1 MKTIKPFLILC
12 VALCFATSC
21 KKEVDMTLLQK
32 TALENVDIREI
43 VVSDAWQV
51 KVVAD
56 SNSYVVLE
64 YSAYLENNLKAKME
78 GTKLEI
84 GFAGSVYPGI
94 NSVYRAIVHTP
105 QIEKL
110 DADEASKIQFIGE
123 FTGHQ
128 LEIELSDASQC
139 NGPVFTGQSC
149 NLKMEDASLL
159 TGLHFVGSSCIAE
172 LEHASQFNGQIEAAD
187 QLEITLED
195 ASRFVNKG
203 GQTAMANIK
212 AHDASR
218 LNMVETLVNEMYVDL
233 TSSSEATVWVD
244 LLLEGQARDASTLYY
259 KGHPQI
265 NVDFSDDSQL
275 IPF

>member
-1 MKTIKPFLILC
+1 MKTIKPFLFLC

-21 KKEVDMTLLQK
+21 KKDVDMTLLQK
-32 TALENVDIREI
+32 TALENIDIREI
-43 VVSDAWQV
+43 EVSDAWQV
-51 KVVAD
+51 TVVAD

-64 YSAYLENNLKAKME
+64 YSSYLENNLKAKME

-84 GFAGSVYPGI
+84 GFAGSIYPAI

-233 TSSSEATVWVD
+233 TSGSEATVWVD

>member
-149 NLKMEDASLL
+149 HLKMEDASLL

-195 ASRFVNKG
+195 GSRFVNKG

-233 TSSSEATVWVD
+233 TSGSEATVWVD

>member
-1 MKTIKPFLILC
+1 MKTIKPFLFLC

-21 KKEVDMTLLQK
+21 KKDVDMTLLQK
-32 TALENVDIREI
+32 TALENIDIREI
-43 VVSDAWQV
+43 EVSDAWQV
-51 KVVAD
+51 TVVAD

-64 YSAYLENNLKAKME
+64 YSSYLENNLKAKME

-84 GFAGSVYPGI
+84 GFAGSIYPAI

-203 GQTAMANIK
+203 GQTAKANIK

-233 TSSSEATVWVD
+233 TGGSEATVWVD
-244 LLLEGQARDASTLYY
+244 LILEVKARDASTLYY
-259 KGHPQI
+259 KGHPQM

>member
-21 KKEVDMTLLQK
+21 KKDVDRTLMQK
-32 TALENVDIREI
+32 TVLENVDIREI
-43 VVSDAWQV
+43 EISDAWQV

-56 SNSYVVLE
+56 SSTYVILE
-64 YSAYLENNLKAKME
+64 YSAYLENNLKARME

-84 GFAGSVYPGI
+84 GFAGSVYPAI

-110 DADEASKIQFIGE
+110 DADEASQVQFIGE
-123 FTGHQ
+123 FTGHH

-139 NGPVFTGQSC
+139 NGPIFTGQSC

-159 TGLHFVGSSCIAE
+159 TGLHFVGSSCTAE
-172 LEHASQFNGQIEAAD
+172 LENASQFNGQIEAAD

-203 GQTAMANIK
+203 GVTDLSNIK
-212 AHDASR
+212 VHAASH
-218 LNMVETLVNEMYVDL
+218 LNMVETSVTEMHIDL
-233 TSSSEATVWVD
+233 TGGSEATVWVNG
-244 LLLEGQARDASTLYY
+244 LLEGWAKDASTLYY
-259 KGHPQI
+259 KGHPQMS
-265 NVDFSDDSQL
+265 VDCEEGSFVRR
-275 IPF
+275 I

>member
-21 KKEVDMTLLQK
+21 KKDVDRTLMQK
-32 TALENVDIREI
+32 NVLENVDIREI
-43 VVSDAWQV
+43 EVSDAWQV

-56 SNSYVVLE
+56 SNTYVVLE

-84 GFAGSVYPGI
+84 GFAGNVYPAI
-94 NSVYRAIVHTP
+94 NSVFRAIVHTP
-105 QIEKL
+105 QIEKI
-110 DADEASKIQFIGE
+110 DADDASQIQFEGK

-172 LEHASQFNGQIEAAD
+172 LEHASQFNGQIEVID

-203 GQTAMANIK
+203 GQTARANIK
-212 AHDASR
+212 AHDTSR
-218 LNMVETLVNEMYVDL
+218 LNMVETSVTEMHVDL
-233 TSSSEATVWVD
+233 TGGSEATVWVNN
-244 LLLEGQARDASTLYY
+244 LLEGWAKDASTIYY
-259 KGHPQI
+259 KGNPQM
-265 NVDFSDDSQL
+265 NVDCSDDSQL

>member
-32 TALENVDIREI
+32 TALENVNIREI
-43 VVSDAWQV
+43 EVNDAWQV

-128 LEIELSDASQC
+128 LEIALSDASQC

>member
-64 YSAYLENNLKAKME
+64 YSAYLENNLKTKME

-84 GFAGSVYPGI
+84 GFAGSVYPAI

-187 QLEITLED
+187 QLKITLED

-233 TSSSEATVWVD
+233 TNDSEATVWVD

>member
-21 KKEVDMTLLQK
+21 KKDVDMTLLQK

-43 VVSDAWQV
+43 EVSDAWQV

-64 YSAYLENNLKAKME
+64 YSAYLENNLKAKTQ

-84 GFAGSVYPGI
+84 GFAGSVYPAI

-159 TGLHFVGSSCIAE
+159 TGLHFVGSSCIAA

-203 GQTAMANIK
+203 GQTAKANIK

-233 TSSSEATVWVD
+233 TGGSEATVWVD
-244 LLLEGQARDASTLYY
+244 LLLEGKARDASTLYY

-265 NVDFSDDSQL
+265 NVDCSDDSQL

>member
-21 KKEVDMTLLQK
+21 KKDVDMTLLQK
-32 TALENVDIREI
+32 TALENIDIREI
-43 VVSDAWQV
+43 EVSDAWQV

-84 GFAGSVYPGI
+84 GFAGSVYPAI

-172 LEHASQFNGQIEAAD
+172 LEHASQFNGQIEVAD

-203 GQTAMANIK
+203 GQTARANIK

-233 TSSSEATVWVD
+233 TGGSEATVWVD
-244 LLLEGQARDASTLYY
+244 LILEGKARDASTLYY
-259 KGHPQI
+259 KGHPQM

>member
-233 TSSSEATVWVD
+233 TNGSEATVWVD

>member
-32 TALENVDIREI
+32 TALENVNIREI
-43 VVSDAWQV
+43 VVNDAWQV

-84 GFAGSVYPGI
+84 GFAGNVYPGI

-128 LEIELSDASQC
+128 LEIALSDASQC

-233 TSSSEATVWVD
+233 TNGSEATVWVD
-244 LLLEGQARDASTLYY
+244 LFLEGQARDASTLYY

>member
-12 VALCFATSC
+12 VALCCATSC
-21 KKEVDMTLLQK
+21 KKDVDMTLLQK

-56 SNSYVVLE
+56 SNSYMVLE

-128 LEIELSDASQC
+128 LEIALSDASQC

-233 TSSSEATVWVD
+233 TNGSEATVWVD

>member
-21 KKEVDMTLLQK
+21 KKDIDMTFVQK
-32 TALENVDIREI
+32 TVLENVDIRQIE
-43 VVSDAWQV
+43 VSDAWQV
-51 KVVAD
+51 TVVAD

-84 GFAGSVYPGI
+84 GFAGSVYPAI

-110 DADEASKIQFIGE
+110 DADNASKIQFIGE

-172 LEHASQFNGQIEAAD
+172 LEQASQFNGQIEAAD

-203 GQTAMANIK
+203 GQTARVNIK

-233 TSSSEATVWVD
+233 TGGSEATVWVE
-244 LLLEGQARDASTLYY
+244 LLLEGKARDASTIYY
-259 KGHPQI
+259 KGHPQM
-265 NVDFSDDSQL
+265 NVDCSDDSQL

>member
-12 VALCFATSC
+12 VALCFVTSC
-21 KKEVDMTLLQK
+21 KKDVDRTLMQK
-32 TALENVDIREI
+32 TVLENVDIREI
-43 VVSDAWQV
+43 EVSDAWQV

-56 SNSYVVLE
+56 SSTYVVLE
-64 YSAYLENNLKAKME
+64 YSAYLENNLKARME

-84 GFAGSVYPGI
+84 GFAGSVYPAI

-110 DADEASKIQFIGE
+110 DADEASQVQFIGE

-128 LEIELSDASQC
+128 LVIELSDASQC
-139 NGPVFTGQSC
+139 NGPIFTGQSC

-159 TGLHFVGSSCIAE
+159 TGLHFVGSSCTAE

-203 GQTAMANIK
+203 GVTDLSNIK
-212 AHDASR
+212 VHAASH
-218 LNMVETLVNEMYVDL
+218 LNMVETSVTEMHVDL
-233 TSSSEATVWVD
+233 TGSSEATVWVNG
-244 LLLEGQARDASTLYY
+244 LLEGWAKDASTLYY
-259 KGHPQI
+259 KGHPQMS
-265 NVDFSDDSQL
+265 VDCEEGSFVRR
-275 IPF
+275 I

>member
-21 KKEVDMTLLQK
+21 KKDVDMTLLQK

-43 VVSDAWQV
+43 EVSDAWKV

-64 YSAYLENNLKAKME
+64 YSSYLENNLKAKME

-84 GFAGSVYPGI
+84 GFAGSVYPAI

-149 NLKMEDASLL
+149 KLKMEDASLL

-203 GQTAMANIK
+203 GQTARANIK

-233 TSSSEATVWVD
+233 TGGSEATVWVD
-244 LLLEGQARDASTLYY
+244 LILEGKARDASTLYY
-259 KGHPQI
+259 KGYPQM

>member
-84 GFAGSVYPGI
+84 GFAGSVYPAI

-233 TSSSEATVWVD
+233 TNGSEATVWVD

>member
-1 MKTIKPFLILC
+1 MKTIKLFLILC

-21 KKEVDMTLLQK
+21 KKDVDMTLLQK

-43 VVSDAWQV
+43 EVGDAWQV

-84 GFAGSVYPGI
+84 GFAGSVYPAI

-110 DADEASKIQFIGE
+110 NADEASKIQFIGE

-159 TGLHFVGSSCIAE
+159 TGLHFIGSSCIAE

-195 ASRFVNKG
+195 ASRFVNKS
-203 GQTAMANIK
+203 GQTARANIK

-233 TSSSEATVWVD
+233 TGGSEATVWVD
-244 LLLEGQARDASTLYY
+244 LLLEGKARDASTLYY
-259 KGHPQI
+259 KGHPQM
-265 NVDFSDDSQL
+265 NVDCSDGSQL

>member
-21 KKEVDMTLLQK
+21 KKDVDRTLMQK
-32 TALENVDIREI
+32 TVLENVDIREI
-43 VVSDAWQV
+43 EVSDAWQV

-56 SNSYVVLE
+56 SNTYVVLE

-84 GFAGSVYPGI
+84 GFAGNVYPAI
-94 NSVYRAIVHTP
+94 NSIFRAIVHTP

-110 DADEASKIQFIGE
+110 HADDASQIQFEGE

-139 NGPVFTGQSC
+139 NGLVYTGQSC
-149 NLKMEDASLL
+149 NLKMEDASIL
-159 TGLHFVGSSCIAE
+159 TAFHFIGSYCIAE
-172 LEHASQFNGQIEAAD
+172 LEHTSQFNGQIEATD

-203 GQTAMANIK
+203 GQTARANIK
-212 AHDASR
+212 AHDASH
-218 LNMVETLVNEMYVDL
+218 LNMAETLVNDMFVDL
-233 TSSSEATVWVD
+233 TSGSEATVWVE
-244 LLLEGQARDASTLYY
+244 LLLEGKAIDASTIYY
-259 KGHPQI
+259 KGHPQL
-265 NVDFSDDSQL
+265 NVDCSDDSQL